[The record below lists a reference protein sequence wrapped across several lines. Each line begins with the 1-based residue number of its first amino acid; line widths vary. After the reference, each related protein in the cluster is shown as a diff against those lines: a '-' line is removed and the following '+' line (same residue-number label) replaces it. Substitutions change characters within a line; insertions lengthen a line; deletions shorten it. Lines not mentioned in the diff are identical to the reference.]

1 MNPINPVRSG
11 VTFIS
16 RILSVLLSLSAL
28 WLLAACSDSD
38 NKPGTVEVASEARLA
53 EHTKEFRKEV
63 IKVTDGVWVAVGFGL
78 ANSIMVEGNDG
89 VVIIDT
95 METIEEGLAVRKEFE
110 KITTKP
116 IKAVIYTHN
125 HTDHVFGAGAFVD
138 GNNPVDVYA
147 HETTQ
152 YYIDRVVN
160 VIRPIITVRSARM
173 FGTHLTGTALENAG
187 IGPHLGITEDSHLR
201 VVRPNKTFKDHMAM
215 TVAGV
220 EFELFHAP
228 GETNDQLFVWL
239 PKKKV
244 IMPGD
249 NFYKTFPNLYTIRG
263 TLYRDVNIWAESLDK
278 MRRLKPEFL
287 VPSHSRPLS
296 GQDTIYQILTDYRDA
311 IQFVHDQTIFWM
323 NRGLT
328 PDEIVEKVNLP
339 EHLLKSPYLQEFY
352 GTVDWSVRSVF
363 TGYLGWFDGN
373 PTTLNPLTP
382 MDEAVNM
389 IDLAGGYDAMLEK
402 AKAAAGDEKHQ
413 WVLEL
418 TDALM
423 RVDGSDQAA
432 IDLRVEA
439 LTRLGEAASNPNA
452 RHYYLTQALE
462 LRDKFLAGVSP
473 KRDLDLVHSIPLRNI
488 FKSMAVS
495 LDATQAGDM
504 VKTVVFNFTDT
515 GEVFSLRLRKGVLEV
530 EEAGSPDAEITVS
543 IEANTWKEIVSR
555 LRRPVIA
562 FASGEIDIEGST
574 SELIAFLD
582 LFKAPD
588 LD

>member
-1 MNPINPVRSG
+1 MNSVHPVKSG
-11 VTFIS
+11 VTSLPFYLLLAA
-16 RILSVLLSLSAL
+16 LSVLV
-28 WLLAACSDSD
+28 ACSDSE
-38 NKPGTVEVASEARLA
+38 NTPGTVEVAAEARLA
-53 EHTKEFRKEV
+53 EHTQEFRKEV
-63 IKVTDGVWVAVGFGL
+63 IKVTDGVWVAIGYGL
-78 ANSIMVEGNDG
+78 ANSIMVEGTDG

-95 METIEEGLAVRKEFE
+95 METIEEGMAVRKEFE
-110 KITTKP
+110 AITTKP

-138 GNNPVDVYA
+138 ADNPVDVYA

-173 FGTHLTGTALENAG
+173 FGTHLSGTALENAG
-187 IGPHLGITEDSHLR
+187 IGPHLGISEDSHLR
-201 VVRPNKTFKDHMAM
+201 VVRPNKTFKDQLAV
-215 TVAGV
+215 TIAGV
-220 EFELFHAP
+220 KFELFHAP

-239 PKKKV
+239 PEKQV
-244 IMPGD
+244 LMPGD

-263 TLYRDVNIWAESLDK
+263 TLYRDVIQWAESIDM
-278 MRRLKPEFL
+278 MRRLRPEFL
-287 VPSHSRPLS
+287 VPSHTRPLS
-296 GQDTIYQILTDYRDA
+296 GADSIYDILTDYRDA

-328 PDEIVEKVNLP
+328 PDEIVEKVDLP

-373 PTTLNPLTP
+373 PTTLNPLSP
-382 MDEAVNM
+382 MDQAANM
-389 IDLAGGYDAMLEK
+389 IGLAGGYEAMVEK
-402 AKAAAGDEKHQ
+402 AQAASSDKQYQ

-418 TDALM
+418 TDALL
-423 RVDGSDQAA
+423 RVDGSHQAA

-439 LTRLGEAASNPNA
+439 LTRLGEASSNPNA
-452 RHYYLTQALE
+452 RHYYITQALE
-462 LRDKFLAGVSP
+462 LRDQFQAGVSP

-488 FKSMAVS
+488 FRSMAVS
-495 LDATQAGDM
+495 LDADQAGDM
-504 VKTVVFNFTDT
+504 VKTVVFKFTDT
-515 GEVFSLRLRKGVLEV
+515 GEVFSLRLRRGVLEV
-530 EEAGSPDAEITVS
+530 EEADSANAEITVTM
-543 IEANTWKEIVSR
+543 EANIWKEIVSR

-562 FASGEIDIEGST
+562 FASGDIDIEGST